1 MRARIESKVKILAHL
16 INCPQGILMRVA
28 RCISQ
33 CSAQSPQTGQKKEKL
48 PLFQSLHAHPL
59 QMLKTSN

>member
-1 MRARIESKVKILAHL
+1 
-16 INCPQGILMRVA
+16 MRVA
-28 RCISQ
+28 GGISQ

-59 QMLKTSN
+59 HECLRQATKADL